1 MSDAPW
7 ATPKALLELWR
18 SLAVADDSPAA
29 IPEVLAERLVAML
42 GDGIAID
49 LLGDD
54 GAVYRAA
61 ARGVQADERPGP
73 VEEVVRSGCAK
84 LIPCAGLD
92 APSRIIVPL
101 PGPDGVLGALSATR
115 RAPGYGEADLE
126 AVREIAA
133 CGALALARAR
143 SRARAAEDL
152 EALRASQAWLRDLV
166 ESSPAVIFL
175 KDLEGRYV
183 AVNKRCEENMR
194 RGREEVLGKTGFD
207 FLPQHLAES
216 FHRID
221 RQVIESGDVVES
233 EDKFMMGGGWH
244 VFQAVKFPVRDPEGR
259 IRGTGG
265 MATEITN
272 QVRAMEVLERG
283 REQLSFITDA
293 LPALV
298 CYLDTAQRYQ
308 FLNMTHEEWFRT
320 ARSQFYGRT
329 LRDVVGEQAYAT
341 MLPYVTR
348 TLEGESCTFE
358 TAIGAAGAPARQTR
372 VTLSPHRNFSGE
384 VEGFVALVTDVTE
397 HKASAG
403 RSRLLAD
410 ASKAL
415 SSSFDYQTT
424 LRRVAELVVPGLADW
439 CKIEIAA
446 PGEHGA
452 PCVVEH
458 PVPEAGVAGL
468 GLGDHAPDPLST
480 FTAAVMIHEEKVGGI
495 TLARSSAGPRFEAPD
510 LAVIEEL
517 ARRIALAV
525 ENAHLYNEAQRAIR
539 LRDEFMSI
547 ASHELR
553 TPLTSLSLDLEVV
566 MRLLERQG
574 SEGRIM
580 QRANKLSSHLGRLK
594 QLVLTL
600 LDVSQIE
607 AGRLVIAAEA
617 LDLRIVVGE
626 VIDRFT
632 EQAALS
638 QCELHPE
645 LPPEPVEGA
654 WDRLRIDQVL
664 TNLLSNAIRY
674 APGRPID
681 VKLVAA
687 PTAVTLT
694 VRDHGPG
701 IRPEDRERIFGR
713 FERAASGRGIGGFGL
728 GLWITRQ
735 IIIALGGTV
744 RVESVPNVETSFIIE
759 LPRRT

>member
-1 MSDAPW
+1 
-7 ATPKALLELWR
+7 
-18 SLAVADDSPAA
+18 
-29 IPEVLAERLVAML
+29 
-42 GDGIAID
+42 
-49 LLGDD
+49 
-54 GAVYRAA
+54 
-61 ARGVQADERPGP
+61 
-73 VEEVVRSGCAK
+73 
-84 LIPCAGLD
+84 
-92 APSRIIVPL
+92 
-101 PGPDGVLGALSATR
+101 
-115 RAPGYGEADLE
+115 
-126 AVREIAA
+126 
-133 CGALALARAR
+133 
-143 SRARAAEDL
+143 
-152 EALRASQAWLRDLV
+152 
-166 ESSPAVIFL
+166 
-175 KDLEGRYV
+175 
-183 AVNKRCEENMR
+183 
-194 RGREEVLGKTGFD
+194 
-207 FLPQHLAES
+207 
-216 FHRID
+216 
-221 RQVIESGDVVES
+221 
-233 EDKFMMGGGWH
+233 
-244 VFQAVKFPVRDPEGR
+244 
-259 IRGTGG
+259 
-265 MATEITN
+265 
-272 QVRAMEVLERG
+272 
-283 REQLSFITDA
+283 
-293 LPALV
+293 
-298 CYLDTAQRYQ
+298 
-308 FLNMTHEEWFRT
+308 
-320 ARSQFYGRT
+320 
-329 LRDVVGEQAYAT
+329 

-525 ENAHLYNEAQRAIR
+525 ENAHLYGKAQRAIR

-553 TPLTSLSLDLEVV
+553 TPLTALSLDLEVV

-580 QRANKLSSHLGRLK
+580 QRANKLSAHLGRLK

-617 LDLRIVVGE
+617 MDLRIVVGE

-632 EQAALS
+632 EQAALA

-645 LPPEPVEGA
+645 LPPEPVEGS

-674 APGRPID
+674 APGRPIEI
-681 VKLVAA
+681 KLVAA
-687 PTAVTLT
+687 PAAVTLT

-713 FERAASGRGIGGFGL
+713 FERAVSGRGIGGFGL

-735 IIIALGGTV
+735 IIIALGGSV

-759 LPRRT
+759 LPRTL